1 METEGSSSWGVV
13 RIVGGLVGWLVGWL
27 VGCLG
32 IGRMTGWVLVGSL
45 MSPRDR
51 II

>member
-1 METEGSSSWGVV
+1 MGSGKNRWW
-13 RIVGGLVGWLVGWL
+13 VGWLVGWL